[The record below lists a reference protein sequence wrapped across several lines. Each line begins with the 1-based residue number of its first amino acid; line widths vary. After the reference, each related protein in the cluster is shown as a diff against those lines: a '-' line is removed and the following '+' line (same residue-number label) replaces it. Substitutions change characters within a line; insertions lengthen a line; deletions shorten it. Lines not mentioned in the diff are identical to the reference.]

1 MTRITNPIPIYLDRR
16 GILIDAGQIF
26 IGTPSADPEEAPIA
40 VYWDPAFTIPATQP
54 LRTRGG
60 VVVDED
66 ANQAFAYVNADD
78 YSLRIRD
85 ADDNE
90 VAYVP
95 TTRLTAAVSYQP
107 LDSDLTA
114 IAALATT
121 SFGRNLLTLANAAAL
136 QAAAG
141 IPNCLPLT
149 GGTVT
154 GTITRGSAGAHL
166 FSDDAGMTYGN
177 VKYSEAGA
185 ADPTSQP
192 GQWWIEFEPL

>member
-16 GILIDAGQIF
+16 GILIDAGKIF
-26 IGTPSADPEEAPIA
+26 IGTPDADPEEVPID
-40 VYWDPAFTIPATQP
+40 VFWDPAFTIPAIQP

-66 ANQAFAYVNADD
+66 ANQAFAYVDADD

-85 ADDNE
+85 ADNNE

-95 TTRLTAAVSYQP
+95 TTRLTAAADYQP

-114 IAALATT
+114 IALLTTT
-121 SFGRNLLTLANAAAL
+121 SFGRDLLTLANAAAL

-141 IPNCLPLT
+141 IPNCLPLA
-149 GGTVT
+149 GGSVS
-154 GTITRGSAGAHL
+154 GTILRVSAGAHL
-166 FSDDAGMTYGN
+166 FSDDAAMTYGN
-177 VKYSEAGA
+177 VKYTDEGD

-192 GQWWIEFEPL
+192 GQWWIELEP